1 MTTVLSVTTPPIVWP
16 KKRAFAASGTIMKA
30 QEWAVHI
37 KQHNIPCR
45 PTCMG
50 PAEGEEQGKKESEA
64 RVKRVGGEWGGLL
77 REMGRRGENCT
88 RKEVEVRR

>member
-16 KKRAFAASGTIMKA
+16 KKRASAASGTIIKK

-37 KQHNIPCR
+37 KQHNGPRR

-50 PAEGEEQGKKESEA
+50 MMKGEEEDTTGSAKDREA
-64 RVKRVGGEWGGLL
+64 GVKGVGG
-77 REMGRRGENCT
+77 REGVVE
-88 RKEVEVRR
+88 RKEWMM

>member
-16 KKRAFAASGTIMKA
+16 KKRASAASGTIIKE

-37 KQHNIPCR
+37 KQHNGPRR

-50 PAEGEEQGKKESEA
+50 TMKGEEEEN
-64 RVKRVGGEWGGLL
+64 RPRERVGCKRSG
-77 REMGRRGENCT
+77 RE
-88 RKEVEVRR
+88 